1 MFYWKRGSFFVVIS
15 DKYSSSSFATI
26 APFTSLYNFSFYP
39 SSLARAYVTG
49 TLSVNSWGNYMVSS
63 LARAYVIGS
72 STFLLSQPSQISPY
86 LTFIQHIT
94 LSFRTFFLDFSNKRG
109 IWAENSSIETPLA
122 TKGTKKTIR
131 IQYPPCVKVVKAKKQ
146 KSQGMRARAMRAR
159 ETSSLVIQ
167 RSTTI
172 LSTSSRVT
180 FWQ

>member
-1 MFYWKRGSFFVVIS
+1 MGDFAFCS
-15 DKYSSSSFATI
+15 DKFSSISFTGI

-39 SSLARAYVTG
+39 SCLARACITE
-49 TLSVNSWGNYMVSS
+49 
-63 LARAYVIGS
+63 I
-72 STFLLSQPSQISPY
+72 STFLLSQPSQIPPY
-86 LTFIQHIT
+86 QTNIQHIT
-94 LSFRTFFLDFSNKRG
+94 PTLRTFFLDFSNKRG
-109 IWAENSSIETPLA
+109 IRAENSSFEIPLA

-159 ETSSLVIQ
+159 ETSSLAIQ

-180 FWQ
+180 F

>member
-1 MFYWKRGSFFVVIS
+1 MVIS

-26 APFTSLYNFSFYP
+26 APFVFFYNSRYFHLF
-39 SSLARAYVTG
+39 LARAYVTE
-49 TLSVNSWGNYMVSS
+49 
-63 LARAYVIGS
+63 S

-180 FWQ
+180 F